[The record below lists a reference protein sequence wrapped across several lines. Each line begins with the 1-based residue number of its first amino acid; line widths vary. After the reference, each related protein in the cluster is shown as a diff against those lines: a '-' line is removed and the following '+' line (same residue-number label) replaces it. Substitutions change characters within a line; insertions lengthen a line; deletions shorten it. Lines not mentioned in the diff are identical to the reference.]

1 LIKFYRAMKRRKLW
15 PDWALLQF
23 DDVCYGPPV
32 PKKNLDE
39 VDYII
44 LYLILVFLILPNCT
58 HLY

>member
-1 LIKFYRAMKRRKLW
+1 MKRRKLW

-44 LYLILVFLILPNCT
+44 LYLILVFLILPNCM